1 MSKVVH
7 LAAGV
12 NSEEERMTDLEKEN
26 VRLCPSDYEYD
37 TLMRLLGVSV
47 SKHLIDEHFTVIWAN
62 EFYYQ
67 TIGWKKEEYEEVFH
81 NRPDLYYAQDPEEWD
96 RLVTTVVT
104 ALHNKE
110 NGYKLV
116 APMRKK
122 NGDFVWM
129 QFSTAFSDEYVNGYQ
144 VAYTVMT
151 NIDDVVKM
159 QREKSIAYES
169 LPGFVAKY
177 RVNQDYNLILLDS
190 NTHFKRFFGEPSN
203 SEEANSLH
211 LKNLEKNQQ
220 VLQEHK
226 KTILSGNP
234 TRFTLQVVDFNDRN
248 LWLQVN
254 ATCIEWQ
261 EGCPIY
267 LAIFIDITD
276 ITELREM
283 QKKLTVQTEALQ
295 NALEAAEEANRAK
308 SDFLSRMSHDIRTPM
323 NAIMGMT
330 SIAAS
335 HLDNPE
341 RIKDCLGKISVS
353 SKLLLSLINEVLDMS
368 KIESGHMVLAE
379 EEVSLAEL
387 VHGVVTMVQP
397 QISAK
402 QLSFN
407 AHINDLSHETVISDM
422 QRLQQLLLNLLSNA
436 VKYTPENGNIT
447 LDINEISSKNPET
460 ACYEFVVSDTGIGME
475 ADFLHKVFEPFER
488 ANDDKIKMVQGTG
501 LGLSICKSIAALMDG
516 TIQVESVYGKGSC
529 FTAKVQ
535 LRIQEEPIND
545 ETLAGLPVLVV
556 DDDELICQSTCMRLF
571 ELGMKADWS
580 LDGESAVKKVMD
592 AQEMG
597 REYFAVIVD
606 LKMPGM
612 DGIET
617 TRKIREVVG
626 FNLPIIM
633 ISAYD
638 LSDQM
643 DTAALAG
650 ANGFITK
657 PLFRSRLIYKLN
669 QFIEPE
675 AKQEL
680 AESRS
685 GKPNLYT
692 GKKILLAED
701 NELNRE
707 IAMELISST
716 GATVEAVKDG
726 SLALDM
732 VKSSP
737 EDYFDLIFMDM
748 QMPVMDGCSAA
759 KAIRNL
765 PRSDAKSLP
774 IIAMTANAFADDR
787 KRTREAGMNE
797 HLAKPV
803 DMEQIQ
809 QVLRKW
815 LSAD

>member
-1 MSKVVH
+1 
-7 LAAGV
+7 
-12 NSEEERMTDLEKEN
+12 MTDLEKDN
-26 VRLCPSDYEYD
+26 MRLCPSDYEYD
-37 TLMRLLGVSV
+37 TLMRLLKVSV
-47 SKHLIDEHFTVIWAN
+47 SKHLLDEHFTVIWAN

-67 TIGWKKEEYEEVFH
+67 TIGWNKEEYEEVFH
-81 NRPDLYYAQDPEEWD
+81 NQPDLYYAQDPEEWE

-104 ALHNKE
+104 ALNNHE
-110 NGYKLV
+110 SGYKLV

-122 NGDFVWM
+122 NGDPVWV
-129 QFSTAFSDEYVNGYQ
+129 QLSTAFADEYVNGYQ

-151 NIDDVVKM
+151 NIDDVVKT

-177 RVNQDYNLILLDS
+177 RVEQDYSLNLLDS
-190 NTHFKRFFGEPSN
+190 NTHFKEYFGGESN
-203 SEEANSLH
+203 RREADSLH
-211 LKNLEKNQQ
+211 LKNLEKNQK
-220 VLQEHK
+220 VFAEHK
-226 KTILSGNP
+226 EDILAGRP
-234 TRFTLQVVDFNDRN
+234 TQFTLQVEDFNGRN

-254 ATCIEWQ
+254 AACIEWQ

-276 ITELREM
+276 VTELREM
-283 QKKLTVQTEALQ
+283 QKKLTEQTEALQ
-295 NALEAAEEANRAK
+295 DALEAAEQANRAK

-335 HLDNPE
+335 HLDDSE
-341 RIKDCLGKISVS
+341 RMKDCLGKISVS
-353 SKLLLSLINEVLDMS
+353 SKLLLNLINEVLDMS
-368 KIESGHMVLAE
+368 KIESGHMVLSE

-397 QISAK
+397 QITEK

-436 VKYTPENGNIT
+436 VKYTQENGSIT
-447 LDINEISSKNPET
+447 LDINEISSESTGT
-460 ACYEFVVSDTGIGME
+460 ACYEFVISDTGIGMKP
-475 ADFLHKVFEPFER
+475 DFLRKIFEPFER

-501 LGLSICKSIAALMDG
+501 LGLSICKSIVALMDG
-516 TIQVESVYGKGSC
+516 TIEVESVYGEGSR
-529 FTAKVQ
+529 FTARVQ
-535 LRIQEEPIND
+535 LKIQDEPIRL
-545 ETLAGLPVLVV
+545 EELSGLSVLVV
-556 DDDELICQSTCMRLF
+556 DDDELICQSTCTRLL

-580 LDGESAVKKVMD
+580 LRGEDAIDMVLSAH
-592 AQEMG
+592 G
-597 REYFAVIVD
+597 RGEDYFAVIVD

-612 DGIET
+612 DGMET
-617 TRKIREVVG
+617 TRRIRELVG
-626 FNLPIIM
+626 FELPIIM

-643 DTAALAG
+643 DTATAAG

-669 QFIEPE
+669 QFIESD
-675 AKQEL
+675 ARQEQIEL
-680 AESRS
+680 GPVDKYLYA
-685 GKPNLYT
+685 GKR
-692 GKKILLAED
+692 ILLAED

-707 IAMELISST
+707 IAVELISST
-716 GATVEAVKDG
+716 GASVEAAEDG

-732 VKSSP
+732 VASSP
-737 EDYFDLIFMDM
+737 EGYYDLIFMDM
-748 QMPVMDGCSAA
+748 QMPVMDGCTAA
-759 KAIRNL
+759 RAIRDL
-765 PRSDAKSLP
+765 PRSDTQSLP

-787 KRTREAGMNE
+787 QRTKEAGMNE

-815 LSAD
+815 LS

>member
-1 MSKVVH
+1 
-7 LAAGV
+7 
-12 NSEEERMTDLEKEN
+12 MTDLEKEN
-26 VRLCPSDYEYD
+26 MRLCPSGYEYD

-96 RLVTTVVT
+96 RLVATVVT
-104 ALHNKE
+104 ALQNKE

-122 NGDFVWM
+122 NGDLVWV

-203 SEEANSLH
+203 SGVANSLH

-226 KTILSGNP
+226 KTILAGNP
-234 TRFTLQVVDFNDRN
+234 TRFTLQVVDFNDRS

-402 QLSFN
+402 HLSFN

-436 VKYTPENGNIT
+436 VKYTPEDGNIT
-447 LDINEISSKNPET
+447 LDINEIPSKNPET
-460 ACYEFVVSDTGIGME
+460 ACYEFIVSDTGIGME
-475 ADFLHKVFEPFER
+475 AEFLHKVFEPFER
-488 ANDDKIKMVQGTG
+488 ANDDQIKMVQGTG
-501 LGLSICKSIAALMDG
+501 LGLSICKSIAALMNG
-516 TIQVESVYGKGSC
+516 TIEVESVYGEGSR
-529 FTAKVQ
+529 FTARVR
-535 LRIQEEPIND
+535 LRIQEEPISL
-545 ETLAGLPVLVV
+545 ESLSGRSVLVV
-556 DDDELICQSTCMRLF
+556 DDDELICQSTCNRLL

-580 LDGESAVKKVMD
+580 MTGGDAVNKVLDAHRSGAD
-592 AQEMG
+592 
-597 REYFAVIVD
+597 YFAVIVD

-612 DGIET
+612 DGMET
-617 TRKIREVVG
+617 TSRIRELVG
-626 FNLPIIM
+626 YDLPIIM

-643 DTAALAG
+643 DTATAAG

-669 QFIEPE
+669 QFIESNE
-675 AKQEL
+675 KQEQAEPKL
-680 AESRS
+680 A
-685 GKPNLYT
+685 GQNLYT
-692 GKKILLAED
+692 GKRILLAED

-707 IAMELISST
+707 IAVELISST
-716 GATVEAVKDG
+716 GASVEAVRDG
-726 SLALDM
+726 NLALDM
-732 VKSSP
+732 VKFSP
-737 EDYFDLIFMDM
+737 EGYFDLIFMDM
-748 QMPVMDGCSAA
+748 QMPVMDGCTAA
-759 KAIRNL
+759 KAIRAL
-765 PRSDAKSLP
+765 PRKDVKTLP

-787 KRTREAGMNE
+787 QRTREAGMNE

-803 DMEQIQ
+803 DLEQLR
-809 QVLRKW
+809 QVLQKW